1 MNQSLKTLLKLAVAG
16 AAMGVLVG
24 CATKASS
31 DTMQSELDEVRA
43 MAEAAM
49 DEAST
54 AMITAEGAETLAS
67 GAQDTANENSEKIDR
82 MFERSMYK

>member
-1 MNQSLKTLLKLAVAG
+1 MTQSLKTLLKLS
-16 AAMGVLVG
+16 AAAASMGLLVG
-24 CATKASS
+24 CATQASTE
-31 DTMQSELDEVRA
+31 DLQAQIDDVRA

-54 AMITAEGAETLAS
+54 AMVTAEGAEVAARA
-67 GAQDTANENSEKIDR
+67 AQNTADDNAEKIDR

>member
-1 MNQSLKTLLKLAVAG
+1 MTQSLKTLLKLS
-16 AAMGVLVG
+16 AATATVGLLVG
-24 CATKASS
+24 CATQTEIE
-31 DTMQSELDEVRA
+31 DIRA

-54 AMITAEGAETLAS
+54 AMVTAEGAEALAR
-67 GAQDTANENSEKIDR
+67 GAQTTADENSEKIDR

>member
-1 MNQSLKTLLKLAVAG
+1 MKESMKTMLKLSAAAASVA
-16 AAMGVLVG
+16 LLFG
-24 CATKASS
+24 CATQ
-31 DTMQSELDEVRA
+31 TQLDEAKA

-54 AMITAEGAETLAS
+54 AMITAEGAETLARN
-67 GAQDTANENSEKIDR
+67 AQGTADDNAEKIDR

>member
-1 MNQSLKTLLKLAVAG
+1 MTQSLKTLLKLS
-16 AAMGVLVG
+16 AAAATVGLLVG
-24 CATKASS
+24 CATQTEIE
-31 DTMQSELDEVRA
+31 DIRA

-54 AMITAEGAETLAS
+54 AMVTAEGAEALAR
-67 GAQDTANENSEKIDR
+67 GAQTTADDNSEKIDR

>member
-1 MNQSLKTLLKLAVAG
+1 MTQSLKTLLKLS
-16 AAMGVLVG
+16 AATATVGLLVG
-24 CATKASS
+24 CASQAQM
-31 DTMQSELDEVRA
+31 DDIRA

-54 AMITAEGAETLAS
+54 AMVTAEGAEALAR
-67 GAQDTANENSEKIDR
+67 GAQTTADDNSEKIDR

>member
-1 MNQSLKTLLKLAVAG
+1 MTQSLKTLLKLS
-16 AAMGVLVG
+16 AATASMGLLVG
-24 CATKASS
+24 CATQASTE
-31 DTMQSELDEVRA
+31 DMQAQIDDVRA

-54 AMITAEGAETLAS
+54 AMVTAEGAEALAR
-67 GAQDTANENSEKIDR
+67 GAQRSADDNSEKIDR

>member
-1 MNQSLKTLLKLAVAG
+1 MTQSLKTLLKLS
-16 AAMGVLVG
+16 AATATMGLLVG
-24 CATKASS
+24 CATQAEIE
-31 DTMQSELDEVRA
+31 DIRA

-54 AMITAEGAETLAS
+54 AMVTAEGAEALAR
-67 GAQDTANENSEKIDR
+67 GAQTAADDNSEKIDR

>member
-1 MNQSLKTLLKLAVAG
+1 MSQSLKTLLKLS
-16 AAMGVLVG
+16 AATASMGLLVG
-24 CATKASS
+24 CATQAS
-31 DTMQSELDEVRA
+31 TQEMQAELEDVRA

-54 AMITAEGAETLAS
+54 AMVTAEGADALAK
-67 GAQDTANENSEKIDR
+67 GAQRTADDNSEKIDR